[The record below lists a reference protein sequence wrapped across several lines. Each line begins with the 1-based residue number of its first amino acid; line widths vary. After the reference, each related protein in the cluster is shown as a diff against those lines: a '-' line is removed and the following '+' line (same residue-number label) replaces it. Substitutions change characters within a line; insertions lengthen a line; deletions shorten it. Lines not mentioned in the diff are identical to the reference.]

1 MKCTQHIWQMKW
13 PKIMQ
18 SWYISIFPC
27 RRAWTICDPRGLLA
41 KYVCNFV
48 WVLGGLHQEECITYC
63 KHALTQQQLWK
74 VLPNIKVRQKILKE
88 FEFLQPTC
96 LRFGEKKYTN
106 VIMGS
111 AMYSPKLSLT
121 EIHEIDVS
129 LHDMV
134 LIITMGCAVT
144 KVHLVRQCNNG
155 YSTLQ
160 KTVQS
165 KFVLQPHAL
174 WYV

>member
-1 MKCTQHIWQMKW
+1 M
-13 PKIMQ
+13 
-18 SWYISIFPC
+18 
-27 RRAWTICDPRGLLA
+27 
-41 KYVCNFV
+41 
-48 WVLGGLHQEECITYC
+48 
-63 KHALTQQQLWK
+63 
-74 VLPNIKVRQKILKE
+74 
-88 FEFLQPTC
+88 QPTC
-96 LRFGEKKYTN
+96 LRFGEEKYTN

-134 LIITMGCAVT
+134 LIITLGCAVT

-165 KFVLQPHAL
+165 KFALQPHAL
-174 WYV
+174 WYQKVQWETLSFEL